1 MRFSHMTTAVMLALA
16 SAALTGCVEDTSD
29 VHTHYVSHH
38 RSYVHVPPYASHRD
52 LARSGGFIGGSAP
65 VVSDTRVVP
74 VRRHGV
80 PADGGFRGGSAPAIS
95 ANRVVPVPRPD
106 APADEGFRGGS
117 APVISANRV
126 VPAEAAD
133 EEQPLRQRVDT
144 SGGFTGGSANNSAD
158 QS

>member
-95 ANRVVPVPRPD
+95 ANRVVP
-106 APADEGFRGGS
+106 
-117 APVISANRV
+117 
-126 VPAEAAD
+126 AEAAD